1 MSLICLPKGR
11 NPKARQK
18 YNIIIIRANVAA
30 DFLRPRLCRGLMEP
44 LHTQLMEPRREPLHT
59 LLLGTT
65 DFRDFGTTSYTAL
78 GDHRFQG
85 FWNHYIHSSWGPQIA
100 LKLEPLHTLLLGTT
114 DCGFLFVEP
123 RTARISRTYTKL
135 CEYVIFRVSSC
146 SSW

>member
-1 MSLICLPKGR
+1 MFAEGSKPKGAA
-11 NPKARQK
+11 KVQY
-18 YNIIIIRANVAA
+18 YNNTRK
-30 DFLRPRLCRGLMEP
+30 RCRRFSSPPVVPGP
-44 LHTQLMEPRREPLHT
+44 Y
-59 LLLGTT
+59 GTT
-65 DFRDFGTTSYTAL
+65 TYTAYGTTKGTTTYTAL